1 MMRKRAIILLG
12 MICITGALIGG
23 CRKDSVRDMELADT
37 GLTNEVLGTEA
48 EWEPSTDEGDVEK
61 KTEDTAADETEDESS
76 TDVSVSGELVN
87 PDENRQESTPV
98 ETEAPVDDETFTV
111 PEMVGLPSDK
121 VMSMLTA
128 YDFELASV
136 TYEYSDEISEGVV
149 MYQFPQAGK
158 TADNGT
164 ELTLII
170 SKGKNHGTVEVPDV
184 TGMKAADAEKLLS
197 TGGFLVINKASSSDT
212 LITYQNYVAG
222 DMVKSGT
229 QITIK

>member
-1 MMRKRAIILLG
+1 MTRKKLILSLCLV
-12 MICITGALIGG
+12 CIAGVLIGG
-23 CRKDSVRDMELADT
+23 CRKDDVQDT
-37 GLTNEVLGTEA
+37 EFPGEAHMNEILMTET
-48 EWEPSTDEGDVEK
+48 EWEPSGDQSSEDEQTVSTTVE
-61 KTEDTAADETEDESS
+61 ETENE
-76 TDVSVSGELVN
+76 TATEVSVSGELVDS
-87 PDENRQESTPV
+87 DENSQESTPA
-98 ETEAPVDDETFTV
+98 ETETPIDDQTFTV

-121 VMSMLTA
+121 VMTMLTA

-170 SKGKNHGTVEVPDV
+170 SKGKNLKTIEVPDV
-184 TGMKAADAEKLLS
+184 TGMKASDAEKLLS

-212 LITYQNYVAG
+212 LITYQSYVAG